1 MNPRILGSQRVI
13 DLVRSDVRV
22 VPVLADLGI
31 SPRYL
36 YWTLASAAA
45 DAGANLDRLAAR
57 LTAVLRPS
65 QPVTS

>member
-1 MNPRILGSQRVI
+1 MSPRLLGSQRVI

-22 VPVLADLGI
+22 VTAFADLGI

-36 YWTLASAAA
+36 YWTVASAAA

-57 LTAVLRPS
+57 LATLAQEPPAS
-65 QPVTS
+65 S